1 MQKVFLVDIIKLMI
15 ILNFI
20 AIAAAIALIVLV
32 LLQMQGSGLSTAFG
46 GGTGEFY
53 RSKRS
58 VEKLL
63 MWATVVATVIF
74 AIASLLLL
82 LPLK

>member
-1 MQKVFLVDIIKLMI
+1 MI
-15 ILNFI
+15 ILNI
-20 AIAAAIALIVLV
+20 IEIVAAIALVVLV
-32 LLQMQGSGLSTAFG
+32 LLQMQGSGLSTAF

-63 MWATVVATVIF
+63 MWATVVTTVIF
-74 AIASLLLL
+74 AVVSLLLL

>member
-1 MQKVFLVDIIKLMI
+1 MI
-15 ILNFI
+15 VLNII
-20 AIAAAIALIVLV
+20 AILAAATLVVLV
-32 LLQMQGSGLSTAFG
+32 LLQMQGSGLSTAF

-63 MWATVVATVIF
+63 MWATVVVTVIF
-74 AIASLLLL
+74 AIVSLLLL

>member
-1 MQKVFLVDIIKLMI
+1 MI
-15 ILNFI
+15 ILNII
-20 AIAAAIALIVLV
+20 AILAAATLVVLV
-32 LLQMQGSGLSTAFG
+32 LLQMQGSGLSTAF

-63 MWATVVATVIF
+63 MWATVVTTVIF
-74 AIASLLLL
+74 AVVSLLLL
-82 LPLK
+82 LPL

>member
-1 MQKVFLVDIIKLMI
+1 MI
-15 ILNFI
+15 ILNII
-20 AIAAAIALIVLV
+20 AILAAIALVVLV
-32 LLQMQGSGLSTAFG
+32 LLQMQGSGLSSAF

-63 MWATVVATVIF
+63 MWATVVTTVIF
-74 AIASLLLL
+74 AIVSLLLL

>member
-1 MQKVFLVDIIKLMI
+1 MI
-15 ILNFI
+15 ILNII

-46 GGTGEFY
+46 GTGEFY

-63 MWATVVATVIF
+63 MWATVVTTVIF
-74 AIASLLLL
+74 AVVSLLLL

>member
-1 MQKVFLVDIIKLMI
+1 MI
-15 ILNFI
+15 ILNII
-20 AIAAAIALIVLV
+20 AILAAATLVVLV
-32 LLQMQGSGLSTAFG
+32 LLQMQGSGLSTAF

-63 MWATVVATVIF
+63 MWATVVTTVIF
-74 AIASLLLL
+74 AVVSLLLL

>member
-1 MQKVFLVDIIKLMI
+1 MI
-15 ILNFI
+15 ILNIIEIF
-20 AIAAAIALIVLV
+20 AAIALIVLV
-32 LLQMQGSGLSTAFG
+32 LLQMQGSGLSSSF

-63 MWATVVATVIF
+63 MWATVVTTVIF
-74 AIASLLLL
+74 AIVSLLLL

>member
-1 MQKVFLVDIIKLMI
+1 MI
-15 ILNFI
+15 ILNII
-20 AIAAAIALIVLV
+20 AIAAAIALIALV
-32 LLQMQGSGLSTAFG
+32 LLQMQGSGLSTAF

-63 MWATVVATVIF
+63 MWATVVTTVIF

>member
-1 MQKVFLVDIIKLMI
+1 MI
-15 ILNFI
+15 ILNI
-20 AIAAAIALIVLV
+20 IEIAAAIALIVLV

-46 GGTGEFY
+46 GTGEFY

-63 MWATVVATVIF
+63 IWATVVTTVIF
-74 AIASLLLL
+74 AIVSLLLL

>member
-1 MQKVFLVDIIKLMI
+1 MI
-15 ILNFI
+15 ILDI
-20 AIAAAIALIVLV
+20 LEIIAAVVLIVLV
-32 LLQMQGSGLSTAFG
+32 LLQMQGSGLSGAF

-63 MWATVVATVIF
+63 MWATVVTAVIF
-74 AIASLLLL
+74 AFISILLLI
-82 LPLK
+82 PLK